1 MAMRVRNS
9 SDNSLHQPSL
19 VQSYYIAGNYPAI
32 QVTLQ
37 ELVRKGDFPV
47 SDSDFPY
54 ISKQTTRGKDI
65 DVLEVSLPIIE
76 GLRLRRR
83 QGEREL
89 EFTTYQLLSNGLIR
103 EMKAHG
109 RANEKPVR
117 EARQMISALQK
128 KR

>member
-1 MAMRVRNS
+1 MAMPVRNS
-9 SDNSLHQPSL
+9 SDNTSHQPSL
-19 VQSYYIAGNYPAI
+19 IQTYYITGNYPAV

-47 SDSDFPY
+47 SDGDFPY
-54 ISKQTTRGKDI
+54 ISKQTTRGKSI

-83 QGEREL
+83 QGEHEL
-89 EFTTYQLLSNGLIR
+89 EFTTYQLLNNGLIR
-103 EMKAHG
+103 EMKERG
-109 RANEKPVR
+109 LANEKPVR

-128 KR
+128 R